1 VRRRTGTLVMTS
13 IVALVLTGVPAAHA
27 DDDPFQHYESQ
38 ELTWGPC
45 PFTPVEGDPPSEC
58 ALVTVPRDW
67 AAPEDGVD
75 LSVAISRVA
84 ATGDRL
90 GVVLLNPGGPGG
102 QGTSLPAGIAA
113 LQPALN
119 ERYDLIGMDPRG
131 TGQEGGTARFTCS
144 VPVDRLSQR
153 TDLDARDRSA
163 DSIAEHLKA
172 PRAVAEACQ
181 SDALTPYITTWQ
193 TAHDMELIRRLLG
206 ESALNYIGYSY
217 GTWLGAKYA
226 SLFPASTG
234 KVVLDSNV
242 NWQGRLQAAFEAW
255 PQINQRMFDDVFLPW
270 LSRQFPADV
279 GATPAE
285 AKQTW
290 EQVRDLYAREKVLAP
305 DTYDG
310 VFTGMGS
317 PIRWILG
324 AAIILLGVGEL
335 HGTQPTIPASLRP
348 MFEEQSLA
356 VFGVPLSQLTT
367 RTAAAVLADEDYTQV
382 SGTRYAVAC
391 GDQPTR
397 SAAWYKRL
405 SDRQGPVYPLYGW
418 QYGLSEPCA
427 FWSDAPQQELPVLPA
442 EVASHVLVVQ
452 GEFDPQTGYEQAKSA
467 VRAAPGVHMVSVA
480 ESPFHGQ
487 YVVDGNPCVDGMVN
501 VFLLRNSRPGNSV
514 CPGIPL
520 PGEDTVFPVAGPV
533 PSQPSV
539 ATVAALPE
547 SSQRTDL
554 QDRIATVNGGTPRR

>member
-1 VRRRTGTLVMTS
+1 VRRRFGTVVTS
-13 IVALVLTGVPAAHA
+13 IVALVVTGVPPAASA
-27 DDDPFQHYESQ
+27 DDDPFQQYEQ
-38 ELTWGPC
+38 QQLTWGSC
-45 PFTPVEGDPPSEC
+45 PFTPAEGARPAEC

-67 AAPEDGVD
+67 AAPDAGVD

-90 GVVLLNPGGPGG
+90 GVLLLNPGGPGG
-102 QGTSLPAGIAA
+102 QGTSLPGAIAA

-131 TGQEGGTARFTCS
+131 TGQEGGTAPFTCA

-163 DSIAEHLKA
+163 DSIAEHRKA

-206 ESALNYIGYSY
+206 ESALNYLGYSY

-226 SLFPASTG
+226 SLFPAGAG
-234 KVVLDSNV
+234 KVVLDSSV
-242 NWQGRLQAAFEAW
+242 NWQSRLQAAFEAW
-255 PQINQRMFDDVFLPW
+255 PPINQRMFDDVFLPW

-290 EQVRDLYAREKVLAP
+290 EQVRALFAEEKILAP

-317 PIRWILG
+317 DVRWVLG
-324 AAIILLGVGEL
+324 ALIVLLGAGEL
-335 HGTQPTIPASLRP
+335 HGTQPAIPATLRP
-348 MFEEQSLA
+348 VFEDQSVA
-356 VFGVPLSQLTT
+356 TFGVPLSQLTP
-367 RTAAAVLADEDYTQV
+367 RAAAAALREDYAYV

-397 SAAWYKRL
+397 SAAWYKGL
-405 SDRQGPVYPLYGW
+405 SDRQGPAYPLFGW
-418 QYGLSEPCA
+418 AYGLSEPCGY
-427 FWSDAPQQELPVLPA
+427 WSDPPRQTLPTLPS
-442 EVASHVLVVQ
+442 EVAGRVLVVQ
-452 GEFDPQTGYEQAKSA
+452 GEFDPQTGYEQAKGA
-467 VRAAPGVHMVSVA
+467 VRAAPGVSMVSVA
-480 ESPFHGQ
+480 DSPFHGQ
-487 YVVDGNPCVDGMVN
+487 YALQGNPCVDGMVN
-501 VFLLRNSRPGNSV
+501 VFLLRNSRPGNAV
-514 CPGIPL
+514 CPGVPL
-520 PGEDTVFPVAGPV
+520 PGEDAVYPVPGPV
-533 PSQPSV
+533 PSRS
-539 ATVAALPE
+539 AAAARAASAE
-547 SSQRTDL
+547 SPLRTEL
-554 QDRIATVNGGTPRR
+554 QDRIATVNGR